1 MPSWL
6 GETVMATPTL
16 RALRSLYPDAEITA
30 LTRRHLKPAL
40 DGNPAI
46 DRFITVHRKKDG
58 KDQKKV
64 GPIRLARQ
72 LKKGKFDTAV
82 VLPNG
87 FRSALLVRTAGIKR
101 RVGYDRDGRG
111 GLLTDRLLP
120 RRATG
125 KFVPVPTIEYYLGI
139 PRYLGAT
146 NTDTSMSLFTSEEH
160 DQQATTLL
168 AGAGWS
174 SDSGKPLV
182 VMSPGASHGRAKIW
196 DATRFARVADQ
207 LIDKHD
213 AVVAVNG
220 TQRERQILN
229 RVHDASKHS
238 LVDLQAMGVDLGGL
252 KSIIRRASLVVSN
265 DTGPRHIAAAFGV
278 PVVTVFGPTD
288 PVWGEIEFEWERQV
302 YADVYCRPCQKKNC
316 PLKNTPED
324 HQCMTK
330 VDADLVFEQ
339 ASDLLR
345 HRATAPTGTG
355 TLVSEGQAGS

>member
-16 RALRSLYPDAEITA
+16 GALRNIYPDAEITV
-30 LTRRHLKPAL
+30 LTRRHLKPVL

-46 DRFITVHRKKDG
+46 DRFITVHRRKDG

-64 GPIRLARQ
+64 GPLRLARQ

-125 KFVPVPTIEYYLGI
+125 KFVPVPTIDYYLGI

-146 NTDTSMSLFTSEEH
+146 QTSTAMALFTGDEQ

-168 AGAGWS
+168 ANEGWS
-174 SDSGKPLV
+174 AGAAKPLV

-196 DATRFARVADQ
+196 DAARFASVADQ
-207 LIDKHD
+207 LIDKHG
-213 AVVAVNG
+213 AVVAING
-220 TQRERQILN
+220 TARERKILD
-229 RVHDASKHS
+229 RVHASSKHS
-238 LVDLQAMGVDLGGL
+238 LIDLQAKGVDLGVL
-252 KSIIRRASLVVSN
+252 KSIIRCASLVISN

-288 PVWGEIEFEWERQV
+288 PVWSEIEFEWERQV

-316 PLKNTPED
+316 PLKNTFED
-324 HQCMTK
+324 HQCMTEIEP
-330 VDADLVFEQ
+330 DLVFEQ
-339 ASDLLR
+339 ASDLLQR
-345 HRATAPTGTG
+345 RAEACDH
-355 TLVSEGQAGS
+355 VAQGQVES